1 MTVLDY
7 DEDDRD
13 APLAQDID
21 DADADDDHDN
31 VTPCPSCGRDVYE
44 DAEKCPSCGDWIVSA
59 HVGTG
64 LHWVWL
70 IAAVMALTA
79 MFVIVIY

>member
-21 DADADDDHDN
+21 DADDD
-31 VTPCPSCGRDVYE
+31 VVSPCPSCGCDVY
-44 DAEKCPSCGDWIVSA
+44 DDSEKCPSCGDWIVSGRM
-59 HVGTG
+59 HTK
-64 LHWVWL
+64 LHWIWL
-70 IAAVMALTA
+70 LAAVMALAA
-79 MFVIVIY
+79 MFVISVF